1 VIEQIEFIAVTLSI
15 IYVILASRENHYCW
29 YFGILS
35 VSIYVYICLD
45 ALLYA
50 ETLLQ
55 IVYLFLSFYGL
66 YNWKKK
72 SIVNEPLENTK
83 VLKLKISEWPIK
95 KHFTYILIFTILS
108 FSLGLLLNS
117 FTKSELPFIDA
128 FTTSFS
134 LLATYMTVKKVLE
147 NWLYW
152 IIIDLTSVFL
162 YHERDL
168 HLTAF
173 LFIIYT
179 VIATFAYFNW
189 KSKSF
194 NA

>member
-1 VIEQIEFIAVTLSI
+1 MIEQIEFIAVTLSI

-66 YNWKKK
+66 YSWKKK

-189 KSKSF
+189 KSKSL

>member
-1 VIEQIEFIAVTLSI
+1 LVLPDLWHNYQGVFC
-15 IYVILASRENHYCW
+15 RP
-29 YFGILS
+29 FF
-35 VSIYVYICLD
+35 
-45 ALLYA
+45 
-50 ETLLQ
+50 
-55 IVYLFLSFYGL
+55 LFLD
-66 YNWKKK
+66 
-72 SIVNEPLENTK
+72 
-83 VLKLKISEWPIK
+83 KL
-95 KHFTYILIFTILS
+95 F
-108 FSLGLLLNS
+108 NS

-152 IIIDLTSVFL
+152 IVIDLTSVFL

-189 KSKSF
+189 KSKSS

>member
-1 VIEQIEFIAVTLSI
+1 MAYKKTLHIYFNFYNIEFFNRI
-15 IYVILASRENHYCW
+15 
-29 YFGILS
+29 
-35 VSIYVYICLD
+35 
-45 ALLYA
+45 
-50 ETLLQ
+50 
-55 IVYLFLSFYGL
+55 
-66 YNWKKK
+66 
-72 SIVNEPLENTK
+72 
-83 VLKLKISEWPIK
+83 
-95 KHFTYILIFTILS
+95 
-108 FSLGLLLNS
+108 LLNS